1 VQQETRSSSEVVRP
15 PAALVGG
22 SWRTPTVILV
32 CGCLIGVLGFGPRS
46 GLGFF
51 LTPMSSLHGWGRDV
65 FALALAIQMLL
76 WGAAQP
82 FAGAMA
88 DRFGAV
94 PVLSVGAVLYACGL
108 AAMAYADTPA
118 MLHLSAGVVI
128 GFGLAGSS
136 FTVVIG
142 AFGRLMPPQWR
153 SLAFGAGTAAGSFG
167 QFLFSPLAVALI
179 DRFGWQHT
187 LIIFSAIVLLIMP
200 LSLALALPREEG
212 APAAGA
218 PRQRQ
223 SVRQALSEAFG
234 HTSYVLLVLG
244 FFTCGFQ
251 IFFIV
256 VHLPA
261 YLIDRGLPAEIGGWT
276 LAVIGLFNIIGAVGA
291 GWLSGF
297 LPKRYIL
304 SFIYFARAV
313 AILVYI
319 LLPPNPV
326 VTLIFGAV
334 LGLLW
339 LSTVPPT
346 SGLVALMFG
355 TRWLAMLFGFA
366 FFSHQVGGFLGVWL
380 GGVLFERT
388 GSYDAVWWL
397 SILFGLLSA
406 VINLPIVEK
415 PVARVAP
422 APA

>member
-1 VQQETRSSSEVVRP
+1 MTTTAPTSSAPGLR
-15 PAALVGG
+15 
-22 SWRTPTVILV
+22 WRTPLV
-32 CGCLIGVLGFGPRS
+32 VLLCGCLIGMLGFGTRS

-51 LTPMSSLHGWGRDV
+51 LTPMSQANGWGRDV
-65 FALALAIQMLL
+65 FSLALAIQMLL

-82 FAGAMA
+82 FAGAIA
-88 DRFGAV
+88 DRFG
-94 PVLSVGAVLYACGL
+94 PVLVLSIGSVLYALGL
-108 AAMAYADTPA
+108 AGMAYADTPG
-118 MLHLSAGVVI
+118 MLHFTAGAVI

-142 AFGRLMPPQWR
+142 AFGKLMPPAWR
-153 SLAFGAGTAAGSFG
+153 TFAFGAGTASGSFG
-167 QFLFSPLAVALI
+167 QFLFSPLAVVLI
-179 DRFGWQHT
+179 GQFGWQQT
-187 LIIFSAIVLLIMP
+187 LLIFGACVLFIVP
-200 LSLALALPREEG
+200 LSLALAFPAAL
-212 APAAGA
+212 APAPGA
-218 PRQRQ
+218 PRPQ
-223 SVRQALSEAFG
+223 SVGQALSEALG
-234 HTSYVLLVLG
+234 HRSYILLVLG

-251 IFFIV
+251 IFFIA

-261 YLIDRGLPAEIGGWT
+261 FLVDRGLPTEVGGWA
-276 LAVIGLFNIIGAVGA
+276 LATIGLFNIIGAIGA
-291 GWLSGF
+291 GLLSNYM
-297 LPKRYIL
+297 PKRYIL
-304 SFIYFARAV
+304 AAIYFGRAL

-319 LLPPNPV
+319 MLPITTVSTLL
-326 VTLIFGAV
+326 LAAV

-397 SILFGLLSA
+397 AIGLGVLSA

-415 PVARVAP
+415 PVLRP
-422 APA
+422 AAVPA